1 LLELI
6 NIINALNMTTATL
19 TAISTLN
26 TDYKYTWQ
34 SKLKIEIKNDI
45 NINLLNKFCFN
56 FEIN

>member
-1 LLELI
+1 
-6 NIINALNMTTATL
+6 MTTATL